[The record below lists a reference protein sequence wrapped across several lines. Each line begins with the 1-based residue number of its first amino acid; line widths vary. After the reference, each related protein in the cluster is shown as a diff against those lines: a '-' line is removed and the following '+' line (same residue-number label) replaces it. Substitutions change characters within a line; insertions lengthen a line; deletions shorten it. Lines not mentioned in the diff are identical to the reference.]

1 MVHGNFIKGKIL
13 TRRTMIFGGIKA
25 ALMTSLVARLSYLQ
39 IFKFEKYKTQADSNR
54 IKPLVI
60 PPERGIIFDRKKVPL
75 TSNERNFRVFLYINQ
90 SQYDYKKTVNR
101 LCEVLSIDTKKKERI
116 FDRIEKYRKP
126 VISVLDNLSWND
138 LAKIEVHSYELPG
151 IAVEG
156 GLIRRYLYSDKMAH
170 LLGYIS
176 LPTEKEIK
184 KGREHKLFM
193 HPDFRIGKSGIE
205 KNYEKLLRGKPG
217 IKQIEVNAY
226 GIPVKTLS
234 VTKGSEGNNLDLTID
249 AELQN
254 FIAHRVKDQSA
265 SVIVM
270 KADTGEILSMVSN
283 PSYDPD
289 RFVEGISSEYWKQ
302 LITDYRK
309 PLHNKAMLA
318 TYPPGSTFKML
329 VALAALEEKIID
341 PKKKITCHG
350 STWFGRRKF
359 HCWKEEGH
367 GPVDMVDAIA
377 ESCNIYF
384 AQLGRKLSI
393 DKISEIATRF
403 GLGKKYDIGIETSA
417 SGIIPTKEWKQKTFK
432 QPWVPGDTINV
443 SIGQGFTTTVPI
455 QLAVMMSRMVNG
467 GVPVNPYV
475 VKDLASTVNKD
486 LASNKEQLA
495 SKKYLDII
503 KQGMSNVVN
512 TKEGTMYWNRIYQKS
527 MRMGGKTG
535 TAQVIAKAKKEAF
548 EESDN
553 LLNIHENHS
562 LFVGYAPVDNPK
574 YVAAVVVEHGGHG
587 STGAGPVARD
597 VLKKVQEMKV

>member
-13 TRRTMIFGGIKA
+13 TRRAMILGGIKA
-25 ALMTSLVARLSYLQ
+25 TLMTSLVARLSYLQ
-39 IFKFEKYKTQADSNR
+39 IFKFKKYKTQADSNR

-101 LCEVLSIDTKKKERI
+101 LCEVLNIDTKKKEKI

-126 VISVLDNLSWND
+126 VISVLNNLSWND
-138 LAKIEVHSYELPG
+138 LTKIEVHSYELPG

-156 GLIRRYLYSDKMAH
+156 GLIRRYLYSNKMAH

-184 KGREHKLFM
+184 KGRERKLFM
-193 HPDFRIGKSGIE
+193 HPDFRIGKSGVE
-205 KNYEKLLRGKPG
+205 KKYEKRLRGKPG

-234 VTKGSEGNNLDLTID
+234 ITKGSEGSNLDLTID

-254 FIAHRVKDQSA
+254 FIAERVKDKSA

-270 KADTGEILSMVSN
+270 KPDTGEILSMISS

-329 VALAALEEKIID
+329 VALAALEENIID
-341 PKKKITCHG
+341 PKKKITCKG
-350 STWFGRRKF
+350 KTWFGRRKF

-367 GPVDMVDAIA
+367 GPVDMIDAIT

-393 DKISEIATRF
+393 DKISEVATRF
-403 GLGKKYDIGIETSA
+403 GLGKKYDIGIENSA
-417 SGIIPTKEWKQKTFK
+417 SGIIPTKEWKREIFNE
-432 QPWVPGDTINV
+432 PWVPGDTINV
-443 SIGQGFTTTVPI
+443 SIGQGFTTVAPI

-467 GVPVNPYV
+467 GIPVNPYV
-475 VKDLASTVNKD
+475 IKDLASPINKD
-486 LASNKEQLA
+486 LLKDKDQLA
-495 SKKYLDII
+495 DEKYLKII
-503 KQGMSNVVN
+503 RQGMANVVN
-512 TKEGTMYWNRIYQKS
+512 SKHGTMYWNRIYNKN

-553 LLNIHENHS
+553 LLNIHKNHS
-562 LFVGYAPVDNPK
+562 LFVGYAPLDNPK
-574 YVAAVVVEHGGHG
+574 YVTAVVVEHGGHG

-597 VLKKVQEMKV
+597 VLKKVQEMKI